1 MKEDAAD
8 GSSSIV
14 LASAVKD
21 GNILV
26 LYQKKF
32 FFLTDGLLCEPTAI
46 ASAIFS
52 LPPG

>member
-1 MKEDAAD
+1 MNEDIAD

-26 LYQKKF
+26 IASEKII
-32 FFLTDGLLCEPTAI
+32 FLMVGLLFESTAI

>member
-26 LYQKKF
+26 LYQF
-32 FFLTDGLLCEPTAI
+32 VFLTDGLLFEPTAI

>member
-26 LYQKKF
+26 IVSGKIIF
-32 FFLTDGLLCEPTAI
+32 STVGLLFEPTAI

-52 LPPG
+52 LPPV